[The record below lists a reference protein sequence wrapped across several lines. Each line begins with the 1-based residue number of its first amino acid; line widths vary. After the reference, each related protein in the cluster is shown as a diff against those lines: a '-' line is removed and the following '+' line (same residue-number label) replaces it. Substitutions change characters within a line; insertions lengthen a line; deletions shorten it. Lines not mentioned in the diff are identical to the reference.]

1 MDVCAD
7 ALVGDK
13 RDGGAGGF
21 ERVKCG
27 RGGKTGCTGWQK
39 ADPAEAWVKLTHC
52 TRMCSQHIIITG

>member
-13 RDGGAGGF
+13 RDGGAGDF

-27 RGGKTGCTGWQK
+27 RGGKNLMHRVAKGRSG
-39 ADPAEAWVKLTHC
+39 
-52 TRMCSQHIIITG
+52 